1 MPPLPPAAE
10 PDWDLSPL
18 YQAPDDPRL
27 EADLAAALAEAEAI
41 AAAYR
46 EKVATLGAAALAE
59 ALVRL
64 ERFLVATYRPSLYAQ
79 LAFSTTTDDPKLQAL
94 VARVRERTTDVM
106 NRTTFFDV
114 ELKLTP
120 EPTFAGWLAALELVP
135 YAHHLR
141 RARRQAPHT
150 LSEPEERIIALKS
163 LTGAQA
169 WSQLYTEITS
179 GFSFS
184 IDVAGDQRDCSLAE
198 VRALRSHP
206 ARAVRKAAHEGV
218 LARFSQ
224 HEQVLTYLVNA
235 LYQDHKI
242 ESDLRGHASPIAA
255 TALDDE
261 LTPEVIEALMGT
273 VERAYPAAQE
283 YFTLK
288 AGALDLAGDFRTHDL
303 LAPYPGADRT
313 VTWEAAQAEVLGA
326 FSELAPELAARA
338 RRFFDE
344 RRIDA
349 RPRRGKRDG
358 AFCMG
363 MTPGTEPFVMVNF
376 TGRVDDVATLAHELG
391 HGLHFSLAGEKQSLF
406 RYYPTTPLAE
416 TASVF
421 GEIVLVRRLLSRET
435 DPKVRRQLLA
445 SRIED
450 AIATVMRQVMYTRY
464 EQRAHA
470 ARAEGVVTADAYCAL
485 WQEELTRLYGA
496 GVTLGPLDRW
506 GWVTIPHLVHYRF
519 YCYSYALGQ
528 LLVFALYRLWEEQ
541 GAAFVPRYLQL
552 LTSGGAEEPE
562 RLLADA
568 GIDLSDPGFWK
579 RGTDVITRMVEE
591 FRAVAG
597 GEGRSNG

>member
-1 MPPLPPAAE
+1 MQPLPSSVE

-18 YQAPDDPRL
+18 YRGPDDPVL
-27 EADLAAALAEAEAI
+27 EADLVAAAAEADAL
-41 AAAYR
+41 AAAHR
-46 EKVATLGAAALAE
+46 EKVATLDAPGLAAALT
-59 ALVRL
+59 RL
-64 ERFLVATYRPSLYAQ
+64 ERFLVGTYRPSLYAQ
-79 LAFSTTTDDPKLQAL
+79 LAYSTATDDPKLQAL
-94 VARVRERTTDVM
+94 VARVRERTTDIM

-114 ELKLTP
+114 ELKRAP
-120 EPTFAGWLAALELVP
+120 EPTFAAWLAAPELAP

-150 LSEPEERIIALKS
+150 LSEPEERIGALKS

-169 WSQLYTEITS
+169 WMQLYTELTS

-184 IDVAGDQRDCSLAE
+184 IEVGGERRDCSLAE
-198 VRALRSHP
+198 ARALRSHTE
-206 ARAVRKAAHEGV
+206 RAVRRAAHEGV
-218 LARFSQ
+218 LERFSA
-224 HEQVLTYLVNA
+224 HAQVLTYLVNT

-242 ESDLRGHASPIAA
+242 ESDLRGYASPIAA

-261 LTPEVIEALMGT
+261 LQPEVIEALMST

-288 AGALDLAGDFRTHDL
+288 ARALGLPSDFRTHDL
-303 LAPYPGADRT
+303 LAPYPGADRK
-313 VTWEAAQAEVLGA
+313 VTWEAAGAEVLGA
-326 FSELAPELAARA
+326 FHELAPALAARA

-344 RRIDA
+344 KRIDA

-363 MTPGTEPFVMVNF
+363 MTPGTEPYVMVNF

-470 ARAEGVVTADAYCAL
+470 ARAEGIVTAEAYCTL

-496 GVTLGPLDRW
+496 AVAQGPLDRW
-506 GWVTIPHLVHYRF
+506 GWATIPHLVHYRF

-552 LTSGGAEEPE
+552 LASGGAEEPE
-562 RLLADA
+562 RLLAEA

-579 RGTDVITRMVEE
+579 RGTDVIARMVEE
-591 FRAVAG
+591 FRAVV
-597 GEGRSNG
+597 